1 MCGVGSSVR
10 GYVFGTAHWRS
21 SVWSGRCQ
29 QDHQSSSQLSL
40 SLATAARVL
49 LIAAPH
55 VGMRAC
61 YPCER
66 RCAQLLCVRAQ
77 AVAGGLAWQARSR
90 ERARHRRIV
99 CYADGWVRL
108 VDVGHEA
115 LSARTKVGATAA
127 CLRAT
132 WYRRPASGQ
141 QAPAFAGEQGARGCG
156 RRTSFRLVC
165 ERKGAADI
173 AEHCLKLLE
182 QCIARCAS
190 GGT

>member
-1 MCGVGSSVR
+1 MDAGRILANKTHVLAQTNNPSISQ
-10 GYVFGTAHWRS
+10 TA
-21 SVWSGRCQ
+21 WS
-29 QDHQSSSQLSL
+29 
-40 SLATAARVL
+40 A

-55 VGMRAC
+55 VGMLAC

-66 RCAQLLCVRAQ
+66 TCTQLLCVRAQ
-77 AVAGGLAWQARSR
+77 TAAGGLAWQARSR
-90 ERARHRRIV
+90 ESTQHRRAV
-99 CYADGWVRL
+99 CCADGWVRL

-115 LSARTKVGATAA
+115 LSARTKVGATDVCLHTTWCRRSAA
-127 CLRAT
+127 D
-132 WYRRPASGQ
+132 Q

-182 QCIARCAS
+182 QCIARCGS